1 MKILIVAALLLC
13 YPASSSAEDTP
24 VIFATG
30 EWPPFTSKTLPN
42 YGSATALV
50 SAISRVA
57 GIEPIYKFYPWK
69 RAELKVLKG
78 EVFAAFPY
86 AISSE
91 REASFDFSEILFYG
105 QNVLIYHVDNEHVP
119 RGFRYESPTDLLG
132 YRVGGISGSFLRT
145 ALDQA
150 GIEFEATTSLDQS
163 IHKLVAGRV
172 DFCIDD
178 QVVLADAIQ
187 RLYPDEVEDF
197 RFLPKPFGERKPTS
211 LLVSR
216 TYPGAGQILERFNA
230 ALDVLK
236 KSGEYDQIME
246 KLKMIK

>member
-1 MKILIVAALLLC
+1 MKTLILVALLLC
-13 YPASSSAEDTP
+13 SPASSSAETIR
-24 VIFATG
+24 VAFATG
-30 EWPPFTSKTLPN
+30 EWPPFTSETLPG
-42 YGSATALV
+42 YGSAAVLV

-57 GIEPIYKFYPWK
+57 GIEPVFQFYPWK

-91 REASFDFSEILFYG
+91 REALFGFSETLFYG
-105 QNVLIYHVDNEHVP
+105 LNVLMYHSDNPHVS
-119 RGFRYESPTDLLG
+119 GSFKYQSPADLHG
-132 YRVGGISGSFLRT
+132 YRVGGISGSFLSA

-163 IHKLVAGRV
+163 IHKLVAGRI

-178 QVVLADAIQ
+178 KVVLTDAIQ
-187 RLYPDEVEDF
+187 RLYPNEAENF
-197 RFLPKPFGERKPTS
+197 RFLPKPFGEKKPTA
-211 LLVSR
+211 LLISR

-230 ALDVLK
+230 ALGVLK
-236 KSGEYDQIME
+236 KSGEYDRIIKE
-246 KLKMIK
+246 LKMIK